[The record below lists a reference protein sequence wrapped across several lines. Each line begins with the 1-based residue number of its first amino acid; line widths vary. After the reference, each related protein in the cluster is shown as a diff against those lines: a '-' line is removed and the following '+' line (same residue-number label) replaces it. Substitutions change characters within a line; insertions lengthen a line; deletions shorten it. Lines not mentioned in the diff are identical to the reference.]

1 MLGDGSHET
10 RREARTHGF
19 GEETVRA
26 NFPKWP
32 QLRTDDPWG
41 LLAWGGEDNGSHNP
55 LSPKVQKYEGHEAVL
70 TTLSAQVMAV
80 GKNKRLSKG
89 KKGKGK
95 KT

>member
-1 MLGDGSHET
+1 MG
-10 RREARTHGF
+10 RRRQ
-19 GEETVRA
+19 RK
-26 NFPKWP
+26 PKP
-32 QLRTDDPWG
+32 AVSKST
-41 LLAWGGEDNGSHNP
+41 
-55 LSPKVQKYEGHEAVL
+55 KVYEGHEAVL